1 MNTNVENAVKHKPWK
16 KALCVLLSVIIA
28 FGTLVALTVGSSRLQ
43 DWLGMRSMLSAYA
56 AEIVD
61 TSDAVAANEDEMLA
75 DHHIIDLENKDGS
88 NTVYLFSE
96 PISYTD
102 ENGNLKT
109 KDISVEKQTDRALK
123 DAGYAYTNGQND
135 YRINFSEDSSTGL
148 QVQFEGAA
156 YSIVPQGGKAVTGR
170 ESTAVFLN
178 EEFEVFE
185 YPGLYGAGTTLRFYP
200 QLNGV
205 KEEIVLNADIGQNT
219 FSFKIATE
227 NCKAVLNDDG
237 TVSLLDQDGNA
248 VQTFAAPFAYDSA
261 YVEGDYGAHYSPCTY
276 ALAPEED
283 GSYVLTVTVS
293 EEWLHDENTVYPV
306 VIDPTTSNITNSKDA
321 GVYSAKSSNNY
332 GSEQTAC
339 FGRASEY
346 GYGRVYAQFT
356 VPSAIKKG
364 ATINSAYYWARE
376 TTGRTTTT
384 YVTPY
389 MVTGSWSETGIK
401 WSNKPGYNSSVAG
414 TKKNINS
421 KSKDDPNN
429 VYWYKFDLKNAVKK
443 WVDGT
448 ANNGVVFVS
457 NEETNKAYNWR
468 AFTSRTYFSS
478 AMRPYTVINYTN
490 DATAPTITS
499 VSGNP
504 TVWTNG
510 NVTLTVNGAADNSGG
525 SGLHSTPYSFSTT
538 KGSYSWQAS
547 KSKTFSANATVYIYV
562 RDALGNIRLAS
573 TQTISK
579 IDKTAPSAPSVS
591 GNPTSWTN
599 QDVTLTAAS
608 TDSASG
614 VKYYSFSTAQ
624 GTYSWQTAATKTFSA
639 GGTVYVYAKD
649 AAGNVSAAAT
659 VALDKLDKT
668 APAIT
673 DVSVK
678 KDGAGGTVTITASD
692 SQSGVAA
699 YSFDGGTTWQSS
711 NSKTYSTLPG
721 TVSAA
726 VKDNAGNVAKNVA
739 STVLPEFYTDG
750 ALIGLAD
757 PSVSGQK
764 MQYKIGTNG
773 TWTDYTV
780 PFAVP
785 AYQEV
790 TVYARLGT
798 SGTVSSKTVKPNKT
812 AIGTY
817 SESAADFSLAYR
829 GVSFDFV
836 RSYDSTTGWF
846 FATDSRVTKQS
857 DSLLSVLMPD
867 GSVLPFVKTGTNTF
881 KNELNGYALTYSS
894 NSYILKAEG
903 VQYTFGADGYLTS
916 VRNVYDDVITI
927 TRSTSAIKV
936 ADEAGR
942 TYTLALNAS
951 GRVTK
956 VTDPAGGVITYTY
969 DASGNLTKVVDQA
982 GVTLGQYSYT
992 SGLLTKSLDKTIKYD
1007 ADGRVTS
1014 YVYDSGAYVN
1024 YTYND
1029 AERTIS
1035 TAASDET
1042 TISETYNDAFLTVW
1056 STDAEGNTTQYTYDN
1071 HFRVLTATSD
1081 GATTTYTYDANGR
1094 LLSEVSDD
1102 DEAENT
1108 YYTYDSAGNV
1118 IRQQSGDT
1126 YTYSVYDAN
1135 GELTL
1140 SATLKENY
1148 KGDPPAAYDASLT
1161 CFDTVAY
1168 TYDSGLL
1175 TKSVDSKANE
1185 TIVYVYDKYGNTAK
1199 TTSSKTE
1206 NKETTV
1212 TATDYTHDLFG
1223 NVLTSTSGE
1232 EKSSYIYDAAGR
1244 TLLAN
1249 EKGEC
1254 TRTLYDNSGR
1264 TIQKIEP
1271 QDYDAAK
1278 DGLPSKNTYADPK
1291 AGHTYVYAENG
1302 TLTSETNRLGKT
1314 TTYKYN
1320 NKGNKTQEN
1329 FDIYQFNYYDHGEL
1343 MTVTVA
1349 GEAKVL
1355 YLYNTKHN
1363 LTYELYANGQSIQ
1376 YKYDDDGNLTGQYK
1390 NNSTTPY
1397 ITYTYDTASELVE
1410 KTEVDAGLRYEY
1422 GSDGSVSVY
1431 RTDDETLLYSYTES
1445 VSESNTSSKKKV
1457 TTISETYFGQPFTR
1471 EIKEGFVTYTS
1482 GSDLSY
1488 QYLTTGTGDDE
1499 KIILDGVLD
1508 SDKTVL
1514 LNSYEYDDN
1523 NNIQE
1528 KVWLDLTNA
1537 FSNNIVFENTYDE
1550 QKRITSSETPNGTV
1564 YYTYDTDGQLV
1575 RADDSSAGVTTL
1587 YYYDD
1592 RGNLVAKDEYA
1603 YTREQ
1608 PTGVIQGG
1616 FELKY
1621 AETGWKD
1628 QLVEA
1633 DGKDLTYDAM
1643 GNVLTYGNRTFTW
1656 DNFRQL
1662 KSIEDNDLEVSYT
1675 YDNLGIRTS
1684 KTVNGAITQYITKN
1698 GVILAQS
1705 DGINTLCFQY
1715 DSRGIPFAFVWNGT
1729 QYVYIT
1735 NQMGDVIGITDG
1747 DGNSLVQYRYDAWGK
1762 PISITL
1768 TDEGSPEQQEI
1779 AALNPLLYR
1788 GYYYD
1793 FETGYYYL
1801 QSRYY
1806 DPNLCRFINSDRLE
1820 MEKAL
1825 KSVSPNDNAYC
1836 YCYNNPVNYT
1846 DITGY
1851 LALEGALA
1859 GGALAGLALAAADV
1873 IAVILVVILGIATL
1887 GIGFLLLD
1895 SVINSISTERTLS
1908 DVRTQQRK
1916 NNKREYQFCYINKI
1930 GKMVKIGSKL
1940 TFVQTLVAL
1949 GAVNPSTSISRRY
1962 VINKNKLSNTANT
1975 VYNKNKKVWGVYA
1988 DSQSAAKALSVVLG
2002 SQEVPKVAGIGNYG
2016 HYHDGKHLIHIW
2028 FGKKIYF

>member
-1 MNTNVENAVKHKPWK
+1 MEAFYENNTAEHKPWK

-28 FGTLVALTVGSSRLQ
+28 FGTLIALTVGSSRLQ

-61 TSDAVAANEDEMLA
+61 TSDAVAANEDEMLS

-123 DAGYAYTNGQND
+123 NAGYAYTNGQND
-135 YRINFSEDSSTGL
+135 YRINFSEDPSTGL
-148 QVQFEGAA
+148 QVQFDGST
-156 YSIVPQGGKAVTGR
+156 YSIIPRGDKEVTGKKN
-170 ESTAVFLN
+170 TAEFLN

-185 YPGLYGAGTTLRFYP
+185 YPDFYGTGTTLRFYP

-205 KEEIVLNADIGQNT
+205 KEEIVLNTNIGQNT

-227 NCKAVLNDDG
+227 NCTAVLNDDG
-237 TVSLLDQDGNA
+237 TVSLLDKDGNA

-261 YVEGDYGAHYSPCTY
+261 YVEGDYDAHYSPCTY
-276 ALAPEED
+276 ALTQEED
-283 GSYVLTVTVS
+283 GSYILTVTVS

-421 KSKDDPNN
+421 KSKDDPDN

-468 AFTSRTYFSS
+468 AFTSRTYSSS

-499 VSGNP
+499 VTGNP
-504 TVWTNG
+504 TAWTNG

-547 KSKTFSANATVYIYV
+547 KSKTFSANGTVYVYV
-562 RDALGNIRLAS
+562 RDAQGNIRLAS

-579 IDKTAPSAPSVS
+579 IDKTAPSAPTVS

-599 QDVTLTAAS
+599 QDVTLTAS
-608 TDSASG
+608 SSDSASG

-649 AAGNVSAAAT
+649 AAGNVSAATT
-659 VALDKLDKT
+659 VSLSKVDKT
-668 APAIT
+668 APVISN
-673 DVSVK
+673 VSVAK
-678 KDGAGGTVTITASD
+678 NSTGGTVTITASD

-699 YSFDGGTTWQSS
+699 YSFDGGTTWQSG

-739 STVLPEFYTDG
+739 GTVLPEFYTDG

-764 MQYKIGTNG
+764 MQYKIGANG

-867 GSVLPFVKTGTNTF
+867 GSVLPFVKTGADTF
-881 KNELNGYALTYSS
+881 KNELNGYVLTSGQ
-894 NSYILKAEG
+894 NQYILKAEG

-927 TRSTSAIKV
+927 TRSASAIKV
-936 ADEAGR
+936 ADETGR

-969 DASGNLTKVVDQA
+969 DTSGNLTKVVDQA

-1007 ADGRVTS
+1007 SDGRVTG

-1029 AERTIS
+1029 AKKTVS

-1042 TISETYNDAFLTVW
+1042 TTSETYNDAFLTVS
-1056 STDAEGNTTQYTYDN
+1056 STDAEGNTTEYTYDDY
-1071 HFRVLTATSD
+1071 FRVLTETSD

-1094 LLSEVSDD
+1094 VISEFSDD

-1140 SATLKENY
+1140 SATLKEDY

-1161 CFDTVAY
+1161 CFDTVTY
-1168 TYDSGLL
+1168 TYDGGLL
-1175 TKSVDSKANE
+1175 TKSVDSKASE

-1199 TTSSKTE
+1199 TTSSKIE
-1206 NKETTV
+1206 DGETTV
-1212 TATDYTHDLFG
+1212 TATDYTYDLFG

-1254 TRTLYDNSGR
+1254 TRTLYDSLGR
-1264 TIQKIEP
+1264 TIQQIEP

-1314 TTYKYN
+1314 TTYQYN
-1320 NKGNKTQEN
+1320 EKGNKIRET

-1343 MTVTVA
+1343 GAVFVA
-1349 GEAKVL
+1349 GEIKAL
-1355 YLYNTKHN
+1355 YLYDKNYN
-1363 LTYELYANGQSIQ
+1363 LTNEAYTNGQSIQ
-1376 YKYDDDGNLTGQYK
+1376 YKYDADGNLTGQYK
-1390 NNSTTPY
+1390 NNSKTPY
-1397 ITYTYDTASELVE
+1397 ITYSYDSAGELVE
-1410 KTEVDAGLRYEY
+1410 KTEVDTGLRYEY
-1422 GSDGSVSVY
+1422 GSDDSVSVY
-1431 RTDDETLLYSYTES
+1431 RIEDDTLVYSYVEESSDDDLTTVTETHWDQVYTYERRDKTLQYTQGS
-1445 VSESNTSSKKKV
+1445 LAAYGHITTGSGDNRKV
-1457 TTISETYFGQPFTR
+1457 TGSLVTTDGLISL
-1471 EIKEGFVTYTS
+1471 VS
-1482 GSDLSY
+1482 GY
-1488 QYLTTGTGDDE
+1488 A
-1499 KIILDGVLD
+1499 
-1508 SDKTVL
+1508 
-1514 LNSYEYDDN
+1514 YDDDHN
-1523 NNIQE
+1523 VTQ
-1528 KVWLDLTNA
+1528 KQTAVGGTTLSFT
-1537 FSNNIVFENTYDE
+1537 NTYDE
-1550 QKRITSSETPNGTV
+1550 KNRITSATTPSGTA
-1564 YYTYDTDGQLV
+1564 YYTYDAQGQLV
-1575 RADDSSAGVTTL
+1575 REDDSTTGITTL
-1587 YYYDD
+1587 YSYDN
-1592 RGNLVAKDEYA
+1592 RGNMVAKDRYA
-1603 YTREQ
+1603 YTRET
-1608 PTGVIQGG
+1608 PSVKKSS
-1616 FELKY
+1616 LSMSY
-1621 AETGWKD
+1621 ATDGWKD
-1628 QLVEA
+1628 QLVKA
-1633 DGKDLTYDAM
+1633 GGLSVTYDAM
-1643 GNVLTYGNRTFTW
+1643 GNMLTYGNWELRW
-1656 DNFRQL
+1656 ENGRQL
-1662 KSIEDNDLEVSYT
+1662 QSVADGGLEISYT
-1675 YDNLGIRTS
+1675 YDDSGIRTS
-1684 KTVNGAITQYITKN
+1684 KTVDGVTTYYQTNG
-1698 GVILAQS
+1698 GVITGQT
-1705 DGINTLCFQY
+1705 DGENTFYFQY
-1715 DSRGIPFAFVWNGT
+1715 DLTGAPFGFVLNGT
-1729 QYVYIT
+1729 QYYYVT
-1735 NQMGDVIGITDG
+1735 NQMGDVMGITDA
-1747 DGNSLVQYRYDAWGK
+1747 NKNLLAQYAYNAWGE
-1762 PISITL
+1762 PTVVRTADGFY
-1768 TDEGSPEQQEI
+1768 TDLAE
-1779 AALNPLLYR
+1779 LNPIRYR

-1793 FETGYYYL
+1793 TDTQWYYL

-1806 DPNLCRFINSDRLE
+1806 DPNLCRFINADKFSMTEISMDDLHGLNLYLYCNNDPINYEDFSGTRASNRNYSVTVYYYQHTFGTAKLKNPFGHMDISFGGKTYSYGQYKVKNKSANFFIANTASYLRYQKNSKKSGFKIKKQTTIHLTRAEYNRLNKYYSSLSKTRIGSSD
-1820 MEKAL
+1820 KFSGTYYKI
-1825 KSVSPNDNAYC
+1825 KSGKYKTYKVFNRNCSTMVLD
-1836 YCYNNPVNYT
+1836 
-1846 DITGY
+1846 
-1851 LALEGALA
+1851 ALEYAMPATVKSTVTQYVRYLGTLNTPYYVS
-1859 GGALAGLALAAADV
+1859 L
-1873 IAVILVVILGIATL
+1873 LVGYM
-1887 GIGFLLLD
+1887 
-1895 SVINSISTERTLS
+1895 
-1908 DVRTQQRK
+1908 K
-1916 NNKREYQFCYINKI
+1916 
-1930 GKMVKIGSKL
+1930 SK
-1940 TFVQTLVAL
+1940 
-1949 GAVNPSTSISRRY
+1949 Y
-1962 VINKNKLSNTANT
+1962 KL
-1975 VYNKNKKVWGVYA
+1975 
-1988 DSQSAAKALSVVLG
+1988 
-2002 SQEVPKVAGIGNYG
+2002 
-2016 HYHDGKHLIHIW
+2016 
-2028 FGKKIYF
+2028 